1 MFYEFSDDDFD
12 EEILDKL
19 DVEDVLNFFI
29 EGENCSLLDDD
40 EVFVLYELLEFF
52 GDEDKI
58 SELLSFE
65 LVKIM
70 EKMFILK
77 MNLEKIKEIFNKYDR
92 LKNINNVFVL
102 KVNKVIWEN
111 MFVKNRVSDIK
122 F

>member
-111 MFVKNRVSDIK
+111 MFVKNWVSDIK

>member
-102 KVNKVIWEN
+102 KVNNVIWEN